1 MRWGRADLMRELLG
15 KMYAREDLAAAVAV
29 AATTAAAAGG
39 LRMPPQRGRPAAAEA
54 VADRLESALGTTG
67 RWLAGDAFSLGD
79 VAMASFADR
88 VVNLGM
94 EFLWETRPAAGDW
107 ARRLL
112 ARPGVQAACPPAG
125 ERLPAPAADTIV
137 ELRRRL
143 G

>member
-1 MRWGRADLMRELLG
+1 MRHPLLLLQSSDGAELI
-15 KMYAREDLAAAVAV
+15 ARKNGLSV
-29 AATTAAAAGG
+29 AALLAFAANKLKQPLLLAYLRLFRLPNVFTAI
-39 LRMPPQRGRPAAAEA
+39 
-54 VADRLESALGTTG
+54 
-67 RWLAGDAFSLGD
+67 GD

-88 VVNLGM
+88 LVNLGM

-125 ERLPAPAADTIV
+125 ERLPAPAADTLA